1 MVLEA
6 CNCGLFASGTFAL
19 VDSGEISHMDAQA
32 GDTQGS
38 FFNLCIVLLH
48 SQYS

>member
-1 MVLEA
+1 MVCLHLE
-6 CNCGLFASGTFAL
+6 LYFAL
-19 VDSGEISHMDAQA
+19 VDSGDISHMDAQVTLKA
-32 GDTQGS
+32 L